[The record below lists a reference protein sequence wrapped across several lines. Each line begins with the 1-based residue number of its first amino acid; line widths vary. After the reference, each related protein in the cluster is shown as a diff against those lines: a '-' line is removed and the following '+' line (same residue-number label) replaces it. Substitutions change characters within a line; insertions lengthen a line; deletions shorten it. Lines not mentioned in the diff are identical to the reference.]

1 MPFNLLKTYNQLLEV
16 AHLSE
21 MERRKSL
28 QGIFKRDIE
37 DNPNFSFRSKKV
49 NPVKGEPIPM
59 QTLFT
64 HLTTVITDEA
74 TRKREF
80 ELQRSLRLHWVKH
93 HIDEKKKEGMLVFSS
108 NDGVGIRTYILDVQE
123 KYVIVLA
130 PYRNEQEYYLLTA
143 YYLEGRNFEKLKN
156 KYKRRLP
163 ETL

>member
-1 MPFNLLKTYNQLLEV
+1 
-16 AHLSE
+16 
-21 MERRKSL
+21 
-28 QGIFKRDIE
+28 
-37 DNPNFSFRSKKV
+37 
-49 NPVKGEPIPM
+49 M

-64 HLTTVITDEA
+64 HLTNVITDEA

-80 ELQRSLRLHWVKH
+80 ELQRSLPLHWVMH
-93 HIDEKKKEGMLVFSS
+93 HIDENKKEDILVFSS
-108 NDGVGIRTYILDVQE
+108 NDGVGIRTYILDVVE

-163 ETL
+163 VTL